1 MTGALNDPSTPA
13 MLCADIGGSFLSTA
27 LVAAADGTVLAR
39 ERAPTPVRD
48 LDAFVGLLADFAARH
63 DPHGRLPL
71 GLSVAGVIDPSTGM
85 VLSANI
91 PCLTGCRLSDR
102 LQATLHRPVSV
113 ANDADCFALGEAL
126 HGAGRGRRIV
136 FGIILGSGVGGGL
149 VVDGQLII
157 GEGGLTGEWG
167 HGPVLPPQDG
177 IAGAL
182 PSFPCGCGQRGCLD
196 TVGGARG
203 LERLHHHLHGVRL
216 DSRSIVEAWG
226 RGDSQ
231 AGRTVELQVDVVSRF
246 LAMVVNLVGASVVPV
261 GGGLGTVARL
271 VECLDLA
278 VRSRILRPTSAPL
291 VVPAQYPADAPL
303 IGAAL
308 LAMQS
313 ASACPVR

>member
-1 MTGALNDPSTPA
+1 MTAGMTASLTPA

-27 LVAAADGTVLAR
+27 LIAADGTVLLR
-39 ERAPTPVRD
+39 ERVPTPTRD
-48 LDAFVGLLADFAARH
+48 LAAFVGLLADFAARH
-63 DPHGRLPL
+63 DPHGRLPF
-71 GLSVAGVIDPSTGM
+71 GLSVAGVIDPATGM

-91 PCLTGCRLSDR
+91 PCLTGCALADR
-102 LQATLHRPVSV
+102 LQSTLRRPVSV

-136 FGIILGSGVGGGL
+136 FGIVLGSGVGGGL
-149 VVDGQLII
+149 VVDGRLIV

-167 HGPVLPPQDG
+167 HGPVLPPHDG

-216 DSRSIVEAWG
+216 DSRSIVEAWC
-226 RGDSQ
+226 RGESQ
-231 AGRTVELQVDVVSRF
+231 AGHTIGLQVDVVSRF

-261 GGGLGTVARL
+261 GGALGTVVRL

-278 VRSRILRPTSAPL
+278 VRSRILRPTSAPI
-291 VVPAQYPADAPL
+291 VVPAQYLADAPL
-303 IGAAL
+303 IGAAF
-308 LAMQS
+308 LATQP